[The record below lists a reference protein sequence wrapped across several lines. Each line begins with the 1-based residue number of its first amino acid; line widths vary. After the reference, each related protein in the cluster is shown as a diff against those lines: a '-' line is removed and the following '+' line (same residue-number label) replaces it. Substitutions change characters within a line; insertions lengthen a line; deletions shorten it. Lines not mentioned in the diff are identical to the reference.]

1 MHTKTKRTHTPVY
14 KAITYSHA
22 CPKLPA
28 CQSRQQMLPTCI
40 AKLWGK
46 GMCCWSTR
54 RADLLW
60 FAGCKA
66 KKGNLTRRA
75 RDCRTRVSCA
85 ALGRQ
90 SIFDSCLHHRPR
102 KRDRRCGSTHLQI
115 SNGLQGQEKEGKQTR
130 RARDCRTCVLRS
142 PWSAVCFRFWLATP
156 GSQKRFDWRL
166 RGAGSCRVV
175 STPRRQRCCR
185 RQQQQQLCRW
195 CRWRRWIC
203 VGRGRRT
210 CKERSECAER

>member
-46 GMCCWSTR
+46 GMCCCSTR

-115 SNGLQGQEKEGKQTR
+115 SNGCRWQEKEGKQTR

-142 PWSAVCFRFWLATP
+142 PWSAVYFRLLATP
-156 GSQKRFDWRL
+156 GSQKRNNN
-166 RGAGSCRVV
+166 A
-175 STPRRQRCCR
+175 
-185 RQQQQQLCRW
+185 
-195 CRWRRWIC
+195 
-203 VGRGRRT
+203 
-210 CKERSECAER
+210 